1 MKLLLSLFLCFY
13 LTDIKAQQ
21 NLPSPNIF
29 IITTD
34 GYRWQEVF
42 NGADSLLIN
51 NPAYVKD
58 TALLKQM
65 FWDNDLNERR
75 KMLMPFVWKTMLK
88 AGSIYGNRNYDNK
101 VTVANAYRFSY
112 AGYNEILTG
121 YADPA
126 IISNRKK
133 NNQNENLLQFLN
145 AQPEYKNSVA
155 AFASW
160 NLFEYI
166 LNKKQAGFYLNSG
179 YQPVNHDSL
188 SATEL
193 LANALQANAIDNQ
206 QHCRNDML
214 TFVTAKEYITNM
226 HPKIV
231 FISFGETDE
240 CAHGG
245 NYDGYL
251 QSAHL
256 FDEYLAQL
264 WYLVNND
271 PFYNNN
277 TSFIITTDHG
287 RGQKTASWVR
297 HGLFTPGSNNSWLIT
312 AGKGLQAK
320 GELKNKD
327 EIFNNQLAQS
337 IAVMLG
343 YHFNPQHPVAD
354 PLSLSAPLKN
364 NNSGLTVR

>member
-1 MKLLLSLFLCFY
+1 MKLLISFLLCLFANQS
-13 LTDIKAQQ
+13 KAQPDQ
-21 NLPSPNIF
+21 SSQNIF

-34 GYRWQEVF
+34 GFRWQEIF
-42 NGADSLLIN
+42 NGADPLIIN
-51 NPAYVKD
+51 NPAFVKD
-58 TALLKQM
+58 TALLKEM
-65 FWDNDLNERR
+65 YWDDDVYERR
-75 KMLMPFVWKTMLK
+75 KMLMPFVWKTLLRN
-88 AGSIYGNRNYDNK
+88 GSLYGNRTYENK
-101 VTVANAYRFSY
+101 VTIANAYRFSY

-133 NNQNENLLQFLN
+133 TNQNENLLAFLN
-145 AQPEYKNSVA
+145 AQPEYKDKVA

-160 NLFEYI
+160 SLFEYI

-179 YQPVNHDSL
+179 YQPIDHDSL

-193 LANALQANAIDNQ
+193 LANAVQANAANNLQ
-206 QHCRNDML
+206 STRNDML
-214 TFVTAKEYITNM
+214 TFVSAKEYIQNQ

-240 CAHGG
+240 YAHGG

-256 FDEYLAQL
+256 FDEYLSQL
-264 WYLVNND
+264 WYLVNKD
-271 PFYNNN
+271 PFYKNN

-287 RGQKTASWVR
+287 RGQKEATWVR
-297 HGLFTPGSNNSWLIT
+297 HGLFTPGSSSSWLIT
-312 AGKGLQAK
+312 AGKGFKAQ

-327 EIFNNQLAQS
+327 EIFNDQLAQT

-343 YHFNPQHPVAD
+343 YHFDPPHPVAD
-354 PLSLSAPLKN
+354 PLSISAPLKN
-364 NNSGLTVR
+364 SNTGLTLR

>member
-1 MKLLLSLFLCFY
+1 MKIPLSFLLCFF
-13 LTDIKAQQ
+13 LNQLKAQ
-21 NLPSPNIF
+21 PASATPNIF

-34 GYRWQEVF
+34 GFRWQEIF
-42 NGADSLLIN
+42 NGADSLIIN

-65 FWDNDLNERR
+65 YWDNDVKERR
-75 KMLMPFVWKTMLK
+75 RLPMPFVWKTFLK
-88 AGSIYGNRNYDNK
+88 NGSIYGNRNYGNK

-126 IISNRKK
+126 RIRNSKK
-133 NNQNENLLQFLN
+133 WNNNQNLLEFLN
-145 AQPEYKNSVA
+145 EQPGYKNKVA

-166 LNKKQAGFYLNSG
+166 LNKKQTGIYLNSG
-179 YQPVNHDSL
+179 YQPISHDSL
-188 SATEL
+188 SGTEL
-193 LANALQANAIDNQ
+193 LANAVQANGIDNTAST
-206 QHCRNDML
+206 RNDML
-214 TFVTAKEYITNM
+214 TFVTAKEYISAR

-231 FISFGETDE
+231 YIGFGETDE
-240 CAHGG
+240 YAHGG

-264 WYLVNND
+264 WYLVNKD
-271 PFYNNN
+271 PFYKNN

-287 RGQKTASWVR
+287 RGNKAASWVR
-297 HGLFTPGSNNSWLIT
+297 HGSFTPGSASTWLMT
-312 AGKGLQAK
+312 LGNAFEPK

-327 EIFNNQLAQS
+327 EIFSGQLAQT
-337 IAVMLG
+337 IAGMLG
-343 YHFNPQHPVAD
+343 FTFDPPHPVSDAI
-354 PLSLSAPLKN
+354 SLSSNEK
-364 NNSGLTVR
+364 